1 MKSWIQRGRW
11 IKTQEKKMTTYII
24 AELQNAQSSRK
35 GETVQAANLT
45 AAKRKASSLQMFQG
59 TVMEIAAENGSVLSR
74 KQDGKWIDS
83 L

>member
-1 MKSWIQRGRW
+1 
-11 IKTQEKKMTTYII
+11 MTTYIVT
-24 AELQNAQSSRK
+24 ELQNAQSSRK
-35 GETVQAANLT
+35 GETVEAANLT
-45 AAKRKASSLQMFQG
+45 AAKRKASSMQMFQG

>member
-1 MKSWIQRGRW
+1 MDSATALDQTTRRN
-11 IKTQEKKMTTYII
+11 KMTTYTI

-45 AAKRKASSLQMFQG
+45 AAKRKASTLQMFQG
-59 TVMEIAAENGSVLSR
+59 TVMEIAAENGSFLSR